1 MIRGKKFETIIKGK
15 TLKEIIAYKDAQGV
29 IYDTQ
34 SLALNAQNGTNLQ
47 ENSTNS
53 QNCVNFGEN
62 SALNSANSQNAKNAN
77 SPSSTNAQN
86 AKNTNS
92 SSVQNSQKLTPI
104 YLDGS
109 PECLEV
115 LRHSC
120 AHLMA
125 QAIKALYPDAKFF
138 VGPVIEDGF
147 YYDFRVGEKNAGENS
162 SQSPENSASHRISED
177 DLPKIEAKMKEFANA
192 KLEISKYEIE
202 KSEAVAKFKDDDLKQ
217 EVLLRIPQGKV
228 GIYKQG
234 DFEDLCRGPHIPNT
248 SFLRFFKL
256 TRIAGAYLG
265 GDEKREMLTRIYG
278 TAFADKESLKEHL
291 RILEE
296 AKKRDHRKLGTQ
308 LKLFHFDEQIGGGLP
323 LWLNAGARMRSKL
336 EHALYKT
343 HRLRGYEPVRGP
355 ELLKS
360 EVWKISGHYTNYKEN
375 MYFTHIDEQE
385 YGIKPMNCVGHIKI
399 YQSEVRSYRDL
410 PIKYFEYGVVHRHEK
425 SGVLHG
431 LFRVREFTQD
441 DAHIFCTQA
450 QIKGLVLEILDFV
463 SSLMQAFGFEY
474 EMEISTKPEKA
485 IGDDEIWENATRALR
500 EALDE
505 QGLKYGIDEGGGAFY
520 GPKIDIKI
528 TDALRRKWQCGTIQV
543 DFNLPERFELEY
555 TTPENTK
562 ARPVMLHRAILG
574 SFERFIGILTEHCA
588 GEFPFFIAPT
598 QVGIVPISESHLAYA
613 KEIHTEL
620 LNLGIDGEIYSKN
633 ESLAKRIR
641 TAEQQRLPMIIVLG
655 DEEVSK
661 RAVALR
667 DRRAKTQENLSL
679 KEFFDFVRG
688 KLDEVRF

>member
-1 MIRGKKFETIIKGK
+1 M
-15 TLKEIIAYKDAQGV
+15 
-29 IYDTQ
+29 
-34 SLALNAQNGTNLQ
+34 
-47 ENSTNS
+47 
-53 QNCVNFGEN
+53 
-62 SALNSANSQNAKNAN
+62 
-77 SPSSTNAQN
+77 
-86 AKNTNS
+86 
-92 SSVQNSQKLTPI
+92 TPI
-104 YLDGS
+104 YFDDS

-125 QAIKALYPDAKFF
+125 QAIKALYPEAKFF

-147 YYDFRVGEKNAGENS
+147 YYDFRVNS
-162 SQSPENSASHRISED
+162 KLNDE

-202 KSEAVAKFKDDDLKQ
+202 KSEAIAKFKDDDLKQ

-234 DFEDLCRGPHIPNT
+234 EFEDLCRGPHLPNT
-248 SFLRFFKL
+248 KFLQFFKL

-278 TAFADKESLKEHL
+278 TAFATKERLKEHL
-291 RILEE
+291 FIIEE
-296 AKKRDHRKLGTQ
+296 AKKRDHRKLGAE

-323 LWLNAGARMRSKL
+323 LWLSSGARMRSKL
-336 EHALYKT
+336 EQILYKI

-360 EVWKISGHYTNYKEN
+360 EAWKISGHYTNYKEN

-399 YQSEVRSYRDL
+399 YQSDVRSYRDL

-441 DAHIFCTQA
+441 DAHIFCMPS
-450 QIKGLVLEILDFV
+450 QIKSLVLEILDFV
-463 SSLMQAFGFEY
+463 GSLMRAFDFQY

-485 IGDDEIWENATRALR
+485 IGSDEIWQNATDALKQ
-500 EALDE
+500 ALDE

-528 TDALRRKWQCGTIQV
+528 TDALKRKWQCGTIQV

-555 TTPENTK
+555 TASDNSK
-562 ARPVMLHRAILG
+562 QRPVMIHRAILG

-598 QVGIVPISESHLAYA
+598 QVGIVIINETHLNYA
-613 KEIHTEL
+613 LKIQKQL
-620 LNLGIDGEIYSKN
+620 LNLGIDSEIYDKN
-633 ESLAKRIR
+633 ESLSKKIR
-641 TAEQQRLPMIIVLG
+641 NAEKQKLPMIVVLG
-655 DEEVSK
+655 DEEVANES
-661 RAVALR
+661 VALR
-667 DRRAKTQENLSL
+667 DRRAKEQKNLSL
-679 KEFFDFVRG
+679 KEFFEFVKG
-688 KLDEVRF
+688 KLDEVHF